1 MTTQIRKLTV
11 TLEKGRERLAKN
23 HNPWVYSKAVKH
35 LSDGVSDGDTVAVLD
50 FAGNFVAWGHYN
62 GKSGIALRLLEWD
75 EAKFPNE
82 NWIREKVEAAVA
94 LRKRIIPENTEIF
107 RLIFSES
114 DMLPGIVCD
123 VFENVGVLQIS
134 TPAFE
139 RIKTQLAEII
149 AEAAEL
155 EAVYEKSDGD
165 GRKIEGLPEKS
176 GFLYGKHTLTK
187 IVSRETNLFFE
198 ADLEGQK
205 TGFYADQRDN
215 RRFFGEAA
223 EGEVLD
229 ICAFSGA
236 FSVHALK
243 NGAEHA
249 TLLDISKE
257 SEALIRRNM
266 ELNSIDPARYT
277 FIKGDVFELLRK
289 FAADGKKFDSV
300 VLDPPKLVPSNKYLE
315 KGLRAYKDLNFNALK
330 LVRKGGIFATFS
342 CSGAVTL
349 ADFRNAVAFAA
360 HDAGLELKI
369 LRQLHQA
376 PDHPIR
382 VSAPETEY
390 LKGLLLQVGE

>member
-1 MTTQIRKLTV
+1 MKNLSKTV

-23 HNPWVYSKAVKH
+23 HNPWVYSKAIKH
-35 LSDGVSDGDTVAVLD
+35 ISEGVSDGDTVAVLD
-50 FAGNFVAWGHYN
+50 YAGDFVAWAHYN
-62 GKSGIALRLLEWD
+62 GKSGITLRLLEWD
-75 EAKFPNE
+75 QNKNPDE
-82 NWIREKVEAAVA
+82 NWLRDKISAAVS
-94 LRKRIIPENTEIF
+94 LRKKIIPENTSIF

-123 VFENVGVLQIS
+123 VFEKVGVLQIS
-134 TPAFE
+134 TPAFD
-139 RIKTQLAEII
+139 RIKLQLAEII
-149 AEAAEL
+149 AKTAGL

-165 GRKIEGLPEKS
+165 GRKIEGLPETS
-176 GFLYGKHTLTK
+176 GILYGFLDSAK
-187 IVSRETNLFFE
+187 IVSRENSLFFE

-215 RRFFGEAA
+215 RRFFGEVAK
-223 EGEVLD
+223 GEVLD

-236 FSVHALK
+236 FSVYALK
-243 NGAEHA
+243 NGAKHA

-257 SEALIRRNM
+257 SESLIRRNM
-266 ELNSIDPARYT
+266 ELNSIDPSRYT
-277 FIKGDVFELLRK
+277 FVKGDVFELLRK
-289 FAADGKKFDSV
+289 FAAEGKKFDSV

-330 LVRKGGIFATFS
+330 LVKKSGIFATFS
-342 CSGAVTL
+342 CSGAVSL

-360 HDAGLELKI
+360 HDANRELKI

-376 PDHPIR
+376 SDHPIR

-390 LKGLLLQVGE
+390 LKGLLVEAQ

>member
-1 MTTQIRKLTV
+1 MKNLNKTV

-23 HNPWVYSKAVKH
+23 HNPWVYSKALKH
-35 LSDGVSDGDTVAVLD
+35 ISDGVSDGDTVAVLD
-50 FAGNFVAWGHYN
+50 YAGDFVAWGHYN
-62 GKSGIALRLLEWD
+62 GKSGIALRLLEWN
-75 EAKFPNE
+75 EAKCPDE
-82 NWIREKVEAAVA
+82 EWLEDKISKAVA
-94 LRKRIIPENTEIF
+94 LRKRIIPENTNIF

-123 VFENVGVLQIS
+123 VFEKVGVLQIS

-139 RIKTQLAEII
+139 RIKSKLAEII
-149 AEAAEL
+149 AKAAGL
-155 EAVYEKSDGD
+155 ETVYEKSDGD
-165 GRKIEGLPEKS
+165 GRKIEGLSATS
-176 GFLYGKHTLTK
+176 GILYGKLTDTK
-187 IVSRETNLFFE
+187 IVSRENDLFFE
-198 ADLEGQK
+198 ADLLGQK

-215 RRFFGEAA
+215 RRFFGEIAR
-223 EGEVLD
+223 GEILD

-236 FSVHALK
+236 FSVYALK

-249 TLLDISKE
+249 ILLDISKE
-257 SEALIRRNM
+257 SEALVRRNM
-266 ELNSIDPARYT
+266 ELNSIDSSRYT

-289 FAADGKKFDSV
+289 FALDGKKFDSV

-315 KGLRAYKDLNFNALK
+315 KGLRAYKDLNFNALR
-330 LVRKGGIFATFS
+330 LVKKGGIFATFS

-360 HDAGLELKI
+360 HDAVRELKI

-390 LKGLLLQVGE
+390 LKGLLVEAE

>member
-1 MTTQIRKLTV
+1 MPQILARNLTV
-11 TLEKGRERLAKN
+11 TLEKGREKLAKN

-35 LSDGVSDGDTVAVLD
+35 ISDGVSDGDTVAVLD
-50 FAGNFVAWGHYN
+50 FSGNFVAWAHYN

-75 EAKFPNE
+75 KAKFPDE

-94 LRKRIIPENTEIF
+94 LRKRIIPDNTGIF

-114 DMLPGIVCD
+114 DMLPGVVCD
-123 VFENVGVLQIS
+123 VFGKTGVLQIS
-134 TPAFE
+134 TPAFD
-139 RIKTQLAEII
+139 RIKTRLAGII
-149 AEAAEL
+149 AETADL

-165 GRKIEGLPEKS
+165 GRKIEGLPES
-176 GFLYGKHTLTK
+176 SCFLYGNQTVTK

-198 ADLEGQK
+198 ADLLGQK

-215 RRFFGEAA
+215 RRLFSEVARGD
-223 EGEVLD
+223 VLD

-236 FSVHALK
+236 FSVYALK
-243 NGAEHA
+243 NGANHA
-249 TLLDISKE
+249 VLLDISKE
-257 SEALIRRNM
+257 SEALVRRNM
-266 ELNSIDPARYT
+266 ELNSIDKTRYT
-277 FIKGDVFELLRK
+277 FIKGDVFEVLRK
-289 FAADGKKFDSV
+289 FAAEAKKFDSV

-315 KGLRAYKDLNFNALK
+315 KGLRAYKDLNFNALR
-330 LVRKGGIFATFS
+330 LVRKGGVFATFS

-349 ADFRNAVAFAA
+349 ADFRSAVAFAA
-360 HDAGLELKI
+360 HDANLELKI

-390 LKGLLLQVGE
+390 LKGLLLEVV

>member
-1 MTTQIRKLTV
+1 MKNRNKTV
-11 TLEKGRERLAKN
+11 VLEKGRERLAKN
-23 HNPWVYSKAVKH
+23 HNPWVYSKAVKNV
-35 LSDGVSDGDTVAVLD
+35 SDGVSDGDTVAVLD
-50 FAGNFVAWGHYN
+50 FSGNFVAWAHYN
-62 GKSGIALRLLEWD
+62 SRSGIALRLLEWD
-75 EAKFPNE
+75 EAKYPDE
-82 NWIREKVEAAVA
+82 NWIREKIEAAVA
-94 LRKRIIPENTEIF
+94 LRKRIIPENTGIF

-114 DMLPGIVCD
+114 DMLPGVVCD
-123 VFENVGVLQIS
+123 VFEKTGVLQIS
-134 TPAFE
+134 TPAFD
-139 RIKTQLAEII
+139 RIRAQLAEMI
-149 AEAAEL
+149 AQAADL

-176 GFLYGKHTLTK
+176 GFLYGKQAVTK
-187 IVSRETNLFFE
+187 IVSRETNLCFE
-198 ADLEGQK
+198 ADLLGQK

-215 RRFFGEAA
+215 RRLFGEVAT
-223 EGEVLD
+223 GEILD

-236 FSVHALK
+236 FSVYALK
-243 NGAEHA
+243 NGAKHA

-257 SEALIRRNM
+257 SEALVRRNM

-315 KGLRAYKDLNFNALK
+315 KGLRAYKDLNFNALR
-330 LVRKGGIFATFS
+330 LVKKGGVFATFS

-390 LKGLLLQVGE
+390 LKGLLLEVVS

>member
-1 MTTQIRKLTV
+1 MVAQNRKLTV
-11 TLEKGRERLAKN
+11 ILEKGREKLAKN

-35 LSDGVSDGDTVAVLD
+35 ISDGVSDGDTVAVLD
-50 FAGNFVAWGHYN
+50 FSGNFVAWAHYN
-62 GKSGIALRLLEWD
+62 GRSGIALRLLEWD
-75 EAKFPNE
+75 EAKFPDE
-82 NWIREKVEAAVA
+82 KWIQEKVEAAVA
-94 LRKRIIPENTEIF
+94 LRKRIIPENTGIF

-114 DMLPGIVCD
+114 DMLPGVVCD
-123 VFENVGVLQIS
+123 VFEKTGVLQIS
-134 TPAFE
+134 TPAFD

-149 AEAAEL
+149 AETAGL

-176 GFLYGKHTLTK
+176 GFLYGKQEVTK

-198 ADLEGQK
+198 ADLLGQK

-215 RRFFGEAA
+215 RKIFGETAT
-223 EGEVLD
+223 GEILD

-236 FSVHALK
+236 FSVYALK
-243 NGAEHA
+243 NGAKHA
-249 TLLDISKE
+249 VLLDISKE
-257 SEALIRRNM
+257 SEALVRRNM
-266 ELNSIDPARYT
+266 ELNSIDPSCYT
-277 FIKGDVFELLRK
+277 FIKGDVFEILRK
-289 FAADGKKFDSV
+289 FAAEGRKFDSV

-315 KGLRAYKDLNFNALK
+315 KGLRAYKDLNFNALR
-330 LVRKGGIFATFS
+330 LVRKGGILATFS

-349 ADFRNAVAFAA
+349 ADFRSAVAFAA

-390 LKGLLLQVGE
+390 LKGLLLEVVS